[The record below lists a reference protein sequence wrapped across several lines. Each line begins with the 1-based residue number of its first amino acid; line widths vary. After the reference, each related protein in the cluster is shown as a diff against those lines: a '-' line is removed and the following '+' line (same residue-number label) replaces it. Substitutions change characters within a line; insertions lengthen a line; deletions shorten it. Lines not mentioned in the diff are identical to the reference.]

1 MFGTTNLNKYY
12 QRVFYKKVKLRDL
25 KVELMAEKKITWHIS
40 KNVIA
45 KYFYLSWLH
54 PASYGSQCQNTSHV
68 NEEYYYVYKLSWN
81 VDRHGAIDTWHELM
95 AINNEN

>member
-1 MFGTTNLNKYY
+1 MLGTTNLNKYY

-45 KYFYLSWLH
+45 K
-54 PASYGSQCQNTSHV
+54 
-68 NEEYYYVYKLSWN
+68 
-81 VDRHGAIDTWHELM
+81 
-95 AINNEN
+95 